1 MRTSDDPA
9 LGASA
14 AHSERQ
20 DLVVRAFRLEWF
32 TIAWMS
38 AEAVVGTG
46 AGLVARSVPLVAFG
60 LDSIVE
66 LLSAGVLI
74 WRLTVELRRGREFS
88 EAAEE
93 RAGKLSGALLFI
105 LATYVIVAAAWD
117 FGNRHGSDAS
127 LPGLIIAALAMPT
140 MYLLARAKIRVAQGL
155 QSGALRADA
164 MEAITCGW
172 LSLVVLMS
180 AAANFVIPS
189 AWWMNPTLSLL
200 IVWFLVR
207 EGREAWAGDDCCD

>member
-1 MRTSDDPA
+1 
-9 LGASA
+9 
-14 AHSERQ
+14 
-20 DLVVRAFRLEWF
+20 
-32 TIAWMS
+32 
-38 AEAVVGTG
+38 
-46 AGLVARSVPLVAFG
+46 
-60 LDSIVE
+60 
-66 LLSAGVLI
+66 
-74 WRLTVELRRGREFS
+74 
-88 EAAEE
+88 
-93 RAGKLSGALLFI
+93 
-105 LATYVIVAAAWD
+105 
-117 FGNRHGSDAS
+117 
-127 LPGLIIAALAMPT
+127 MPT

>member
-1 MRTSDDPA
+1 M
-9 LGASA
+9 GASA
-14 AHSERQ
+14 SRSERQ
-20 DLVVRAFRLEWF
+20 DLVLRAFRLEWF
-32 TIAWMS
+32 TIVWMT

-74 WRLTVELRRGREFS
+74 WRLTVELRRGHEFS
-88 EAAEE
+88 EKAEE
-93 RAGKLSGALLFI
+93 RAGKLAGALLFV
-105 LATYVIVAAAWD
+105 LATYVIIAAAWD
-117 FGNRHGSDAS
+117 FANRQRSDAS

-140 MYLLARAKIRVAQGL
+140 MYLLARAKIRVAEGL

-172 LSLVVLMS
+172 LSLVVLTS
-180 AAANFVIPS
+180 AAANFVIPN
-189 AWWMNPTLSLL
+189 AWWVNPTLSLL

-207 EGREAWAGDDCCD
+207 EGREAWAGDECCD